1 LVLGYKVEK
10 AAVLAAFSF
19 FADSVISAMKN
30 SEKLVARRDAI
41 VPEGM
46 GMFTPLTIARGNGA
60 IITDVD
66 GRSYI
71 DFAGGIGVLNAG
83 HCPKPVVNAVI
94 RQAKQLMHACFP
106 VAMYEPYVE
115 LCETLAK
122 LFPHGKKTKVM
133 LTNSGVEA
141 VENAVKI
148 ARQATG
154 RAGIICFSGAFHG
167 RTLLGMTLTSK
178 TGYKIGCGPFA
189 PEVYRLPFPD
199 YYKRGDG
206 LTLKKFVARELQAFE
221 DALHTTVDG
230 SQVAAVILE
239 LVQGEGGFV
248 VAPKDWVAGLQKICR
263 KNGILLIVDEIQTGF
278 GRTGSWAA
286 YTHYGIVP
294 DISTWAKSLGS
305 GMPIGAVMGSADV
318 MDKTTKGTLG
328 GTYLGNPV
336 ACASAIAT
344 IQYMKKVRIA
354 EKGKRVG
361 RIVLKFF
368 ETLKKECAAIGDVRG
383 LGAMTA
389 FELVKNGDPH
399 QPDADLAK
407 KLIYACTAN
416 GLLIITAGV
425 SGNVIRVLSPLTI
438 TEGQLNRGLRILQT
452 QLLGL
457 TTTPKN

>member
-1 LVLGYKVEK
+1 
-10 AAVLAAFSF
+10 
-19 FADSVISAMKN
+19 MKK
-30 SEKLVARRDAI
+30 SDQLIARRNAI

-46 GMFTPLTIARGNGA
+46 GMFTPLTIESGSGA
-60 IITDVD
+60 VIRDVD
-66 GRSYI
+66 GKSYI

-83 HCPKPVVNAVI
+83 HCPGPVVKAIVN
-94 RQAKQLMHACFP
+94 QSKKLLHACFP

-122 LFPHGKKTKVM
+122 LFPHGKSTKVM

-154 RAGIICFSGAFHG
+154 RQGIICFTGGFHG
-167 RTLLGMTLTSK
+167 RTLLGMSLTSK

-199 YYKRGDG
+199 YYKRNDG
-206 LTLKKFVARELQAFE
+206 LSPRKFVERELKAFE
-221 DALHTTVDG
+221 EFLHTSVDA
-230 SQVAAVILE
+230 SQVAAVIIE

-248 VAPKDWVAGLQKICR
+248 VAPKEYVTGLSKICR
-263 KNGILLIVDEIQTGF
+263 KKGILLIVDEVQTGF
-278 GRTGSWAA
+278 GRTGAWSA
-286 YTHYGIVP
+286 YSHYGITP

-305 GMPIGAVMGSADV
+305 GLPIGAVIGRAEV

-336 ACASAIAT
+336 ACASALAT
-344 IQYMKKVRIA
+344 IQYMKKVRLA
-354 EKGKRVG
+354 EKGKQVG
-361 RIVLKFF
+361 KIVIRFF
-368 ETLKKECAAIGDVRG
+368 EQMREECPAIGDVRG

-399 QPDADLAK
+399 QPDAELTK
-407 KLIYACTAN
+407 KLIQACAEN
-416 GLLIITAGV
+416 GLLIISAGTNA
-425 SGNVIRVLSPLTI
+425 NVIRVLSPLTI
-438 TEGQLNRGLRILQT
+438 TKAQLIRGLRILRK
-452 QLLGL
+452 QLLLL
-457 TTTPKN
+457 TTR

>member
-1 LVLGYKVEK
+1 
-10 AAVLAAFSF
+10 
-19 FADSVISAMKN
+19 MKN
-30 SEKLVARRDAI
+30 SEKLVNRRNAI

-46 GMFTPLTIARGNGA
+46 GMFTPLTIASGSGA
-60 IITDVD
+60 IIKDVD
-66 GRSYI
+66 GKSYI

-83 HCPKPVVNAVI
+83 HCPRPVVDAIV
-94 RQAKQLMHACFP
+94 RQAKQLTHSCFP
-106 VAMYEPYVE
+106 VAIYEPYVE
-115 LCETLAK
+115 LCETLAR

-154 RAGIICFSGAFHG
+154 RPGIICFSGGFHG
-167 RTLLGMTLTSK
+167 RTLMGMTLTSK

-199 YYKRGDG
+199 YYKRNDG
-206 LTLKKFVARELQAFE
+206 LTPKKFVERELKAFE
-221 DALHTTVDG
+221 EALRTTVDA
-230 SQVAAVILE
+230 SQVAAVIIE

-248 VAPKDWVAGLQKICR
+248 VAPKEYVAGLQKICR
-263 KNGILLIVDEIQTGF
+263 KHGILLIIDEVQTGF
-278 GRTGSWAA
+278 GRTGAWSA
-286 YTHYGIVP
+286 YAHYGVVP

-305 GMPIGAVMGSADV
+305 GMPIGAVIGRAEV

-344 IQYMKKVRIA
+344 IQYMKKIRIA

-361 RIVLKFF
+361 RVAMKFF
-368 ETLKKECAAIGDVRG
+368 EKLKKECKAIGDVRG

-389 FELVKNGDPH
+389 FELVKNSDPN
-399 QPDADLAK
+399 QPDSDLAK
-407 KLIYACTAN
+407 KLINACAEN

-425 SGNVIRVLSPLTI
+425 SGNVIRILSPLTI
-438 TEGQLNRGLRILQT
+438 PDSQLNRGLQILRK
-452 QLLGL
+452 QLLRL
-457 TTTPKN
+457 TNPKEQ